1 MPGLSRRTFHR
12 LLGAGAC
19 ATACSGGGASLAL
32 YNWGDYLAPEV
43 VERFTAATGFRI
55 TQDYYLAEAE
65 LVAKLASGA
74 AYDVVFPI
82 DYVLERMRKRALL
95 VPLARDKLPGLA
107 NLDPQFGPWIAAD
120 NQIYAVPYLWGTTG
134 IGYDSDHVE
143 APTSWK
149 ALFDPRH
156 AGKISVIDSKG
167 DVFDQ
172 ALLAAGMDINSTDK
186 PAIRERV
193 YPMLRAQK
201 EILRAYDSNPARAL
215 AAGDTWIAQIDSGD
229 LFRAQ
234 KQRPSLRYVIPEEGA
249 VLWIDYLA
257 IPPPPRSPGSRCAS
271 STSCSTP
278 RSPPSTPT
286 RCASPPRTSPQFSA
300 ASSPTPATPRCTRR
314 PRRARSCSCPRT
326 GSARPRQSSTS
337 CGSSCAAREPHGQ
350 KPGAWHCCS
359 SCCHSPALR

>member
-1 MPGLSRRTFHR
+1 MVPAMPGLSRRTFHR

-43 VERFTAATGFRI
+43 LERFTAATGFRT

-65 LVAKLASGA
+65 LVAKLGSGA

-82 DYVLERMRKRALL
+82 DYVLGRMRRRALL

-201 EILRAYDSNPARAL
+201 DILRAYDSNPARAL

-249 VLWIDYLA
+249 VLWVDYLA
-257 IPPPPRSPGSRCAS
+257 IPATAPLPGVAVRFIDFLLD
-271 STSCSTP
+271 P
-278 RSPPSTPT
+278 EI
-286 RCASPPRTSPQFSA
+286 A
-300 ASSPTPATPRCTRR
+300 ALNANALRFATPNLAAIQRGLVADAGDLALYPSAETRKKLFVSENWFGQTEAVVDELWLEL
-314 PRRARSCSCPRT
+314 RRA
-326 GSARPRQSSTS
+326 
-337 CGSSCAAREPHGQ
+337 
-350 KPGAWHCCS
+350 
-359 SCCHSPALR
+359 

>member
-1 MPGLSRRTFHR
+1 MPGLSRRSFHR

-19 ATACSGGGASLAL
+19 ATACSRGTTLAL

-43 VERFTAATGFRI
+43 LTRFTAATGI
-55 TQDYYLAEAE
+55 GVTQDYYLAEAE
-65 LVAKLASGA
+65 LTAKLAGGA

-82 DYVLERMRKRALL
+82 DYVLERMRKQALL

-143 APTSWK
+143 PPTSWK
-149 ALFDPRH
+149 ALFDPKY

-201 EILRAYDSNPARAL
+201 DLLRAYDANPARAL
-215 AAGDTWIAQIDSGD
+215 VSGETWIAQIDSGD

-234 KQRPSLRYVIPEEGA
+234 KQRPSLRYVIPDEGA
-249 VLWIDYLA
+249 VLWVDYLA
-257 IPPPPRSPGSRCAS
+257 IPASAPMPGVAVRFVDFLLD
-271 STSCSTP
+271 P
-278 RSPPSTPT
+278 EI
-286 RCASPPRTSPQFSA
+286 A
-300 ASSPTPATPRCTRR
+300 ALNANELRFATPNLAAITRGLV
-314 PRRARSCSCPRT
+314 ADA
-326 GSARPRQSSTS
+326 GD
-337 CGSSCAAREPHGQ
+337 
-350 KPGAWHCCS
+350 
-359 SCCHSPALR
+359 PALYPSPETRKKLFASEQWFGQTEAVVDALWLELRSA

>member
-1 MPGLSRRTFHR
+1 MQGLSRRTFHR

-19 ATACSGGGASLAL
+19 ATACSGGGRTLAL

-43 VERFTAATGFRI
+43 IERFTAATGFRV

-82 DYVLERMRKRALL
+82 DYVLERLRKQAL
-95 VPLARDKLPGLA
+95 VIPLGRDKLPGLA
-107 NLDPQFGPWIAAD
+107 NLDPQFGPWLGPD

-149 ALFDPRH
+149 ALSDPRY

-172 ALLAAGMDINSTDK
+172 ALLAAGMDINTTDK
-186 PAIRERV
+186 PALRERV
-193 YPMLRAQK
+193 FPLLQAQK
-201 EILRAYDSNPARAL
+201 PLLRAYDSNPARAL
-215 AAGDTWIAQIDSGD
+215 VSGETWIAQIDSGD

-234 KQRPSLRYVIPEEGA
+234 KQRPSLRYAIPDEGA
-249 VLWIDYLA
+249 VLWVDYLA
-257 IPPPPRSPGSRCAS
+257 IPATAPL
-271 STSCSTP
+271 
-278 RSPPSTPT
+278 
-286 RCASPPRTSPQFSA
+286 SA
-300 ASSPTPATPRCTRR
+300 VAARFIDFLLDPEIAALNANALRFATPNLAAITRGLVADAADPALYPSAETR
-314 PRRARSCSCPRT
+314 KRLFVSENWFGQTEAVVDELWLELRRA
-326 GSARPRQSSTS
+326 
-337 CGSSCAAREPHGQ
+337 
-350 KPGAWHCCS
+350 
-359 SCCHSPALR
+359 

>member
-1 MPGLSRRTFHR
+1 MTSPRPSWWPSWPPAPPTTSCSRSTTCWS
-12 LLGAGAC
+12 AC
-19 ATACSGGGASLAL
+19 ASAPCWSRSRATSCPAS
-32 YNWGDYLAPEV
+32 PTST
-43 VERFTAATGFRI
+43 R
-55 TQDYYLAEAE
+55 
-65 LVAKLASGA
+65 SS
-74 AYDVVFPI
+74 
-82 DYVLERMRKRALL
+82 
-95 VPLARDKLPGLA
+95 ARGSP
-107 NLDPQFGPWIAAD
+107 PTTRSTPSPTF
-120 NQIYAVPYLWGTTG
+120 WGTTG

-201 EILRAYDSNPARAL
+201 ELLRAYDSNPARAL

-257 IPPPPRSPGSRCAS
+257 IPATAPLPGVAVRFIDFLLD
-271 STSCSTP
+271 P
-278 RSPPSTPT
+278 EI
-286 RCASPPRTSPQFSA
+286 A
-300 ASSPTPATPRCTRR
+300 ALNANALRFATPNLAAVQRGLVADAGDPALYPSAETRKKLLVSENWFGETEAVVDELWLEL
-314 PRRARSCSCPRT
+314 RRA
-326 GSARPRQSSTS
+326 
-337 CGSSCAAREPHGQ
+337 
-350 KPGAWHCCS
+350 
-359 SCCHSPALR
+359 

>member
-1 MPGLSRRTFHR
+1 MQGISRRTFHR

-19 ATACSGGGASLAL
+19 ATACSGGSTLAL

-43 VERFTAATGFRI
+43 LERFTAATGVRV

-65 LVAKLASGA
+65 LVAKLASGG

-82 DYVLERMRKRALL
+82 DYVLERMRKQALV

-134 IGYDSDHVE
+134 IGYDSDRVD
-143 APTSWK
+143 PPKSWK
-149 ALFDPRH
+149 ALFDPQY
-156 AGKISVIDSKG
+156 AGKLSVIDSKG

-193 YPMLRAQK
+193 YPLLRAQK
-201 EILRAYDSNPARAL
+201 DLLRAYDSNPARAL
-215 AAGDTWIAQIDSGD
+215 VSGETWIAQIDSGD

-234 KQRPSLRYVIPEEGA
+234 KQRPSLRYVIPDEGA

-257 IPPPPRSPGSRCAS
+257 IPATAPLPGVAVRFLEFLLD
-271 STSCSTP
+271 P
-278 RSPPSTPT
+278 EV
-286 RCASPPRTSPQFSA
+286 A
-300 ASSPTPATPRCTRR
+300 AINANALRFATPNLAALQRGLVADAADPALYPSAETRKKLFVSENWFGQTEAVVDELWLEL
-314 PRRARSCSCPRT
+314 RRA
-326 GSARPRQSSTS
+326 
-337 CGSSCAAREPHGQ
+337 
-350 KPGAWHCCS
+350 
-359 SCCHSPALR
+359 

>member
-1 MPGLSRRTFHR
+1 MVPAMPGLSRRTFHR

-43 VERFTAATGFRI
+43 LERFTAATGFRT
-55 TQDYYLAEAE
+55 TQDDYLAEAE
-65 LVAKLASGA
+65 LVAKLTSGA

-82 DYVLERMRKRALL
+82 DYVLERMRRRALL

-201 EILRAYDSNPARAL
+201 DLLRAYDSNPARAL

-257 IPPPPRSPGSRCAS
+257 IPATAPLPGVAVRFIEFLLD
-271 STSCSTP
+271 P
-278 RSPPSTPT
+278 EI
-286 RCASPPRTSPQFSA
+286 A
-300 ASSPTPATPRCTRR
+300 ALNANALRFATPNLAALQRGLVADAGDLALYPSAETRKKLWVSENWSGQTEAVVDELWLEL
-314 PRRARSCSCPRT
+314 RRA
-326 GSARPRQSSTS
+326 
-337 CGSSCAAREPHGQ
+337 
-350 KPGAWHCCS
+350 
-359 SCCHSPALR
+359 

>member
-1 MPGLSRRTFHR
+1 MVAAMQGLSRRSFHR

-19 ATACSGGGASLAL
+19 ATACSGGGSSLAL

-43 VERFTAATGFRI
+43 LTRFTAATGFAV

-65 LVAKLASGA
+65 LIAKLASGA

-82 DYVLERMRKRALL
+82 DYVLERMRKQALL

-107 NLDPQFGPWIAAD
+107 NLDPKFGPWIAAD

-149 ALFDPRH
+149 ALFDPRY

-201 EILRAYDSNPARAL
+201 ELLRAYDANPARAL
-215 AAGDTWIAQIDSGD
+215 VSGETWIAQIDSGD

-234 KQRPSLRYVIPEEGA
+234 KQRPSLRYVIPDEGA

-257 IPPPPRSPGSRCAS
+257 IPASAPVPGV
-271 STSCSTP
+271 
-278 RSPPSTPT
+278 
-286 RCASPPRTSPQFSA
+286 A
-300 ASSPTPATPRCTRR
+300 ARFVEFLLDPEIAALNANALRFATPNAAAI
-314 PRRARSCSCPRT
+314 AR
-326 GSARPRQSSTS
+326 GLVADA
-337 CGSSCAAREPHGQ
+337 GD
-350 KPGAWHCCS
+350 
-359 SCCHSPALR
+359 PALYPSPETRAKLFVSEQWFGQTEAVVDALWLELRSA

>member
-1 MPGLSRRTFHR
+1 MVAAMQGLSRRSFHR

-19 ATACSGGGASLAL
+19 ATACSGRGSTLAL

-43 VERFTAATGFRI
+43 ITRFTAATGFGI

-65 LVAKLASGA
+65 LIAKLASGA

-82 DYVLERMRKRALL
+82 DYVLERMRKQALL
-95 VPLARDKLPGLA
+95 VPLARDKLPGLT

-149 ALFDPRH
+149 ALFDPRY

-201 EILRAYDSNPARAL
+201 ELLRAYDANPARAL
-215 AAGDTWIAQIDSGD
+215 VSGETWIAQIDSGD

-234 KQRPSLRYVIPEEGA
+234 KQRPSLRYVIPDEGA

-257 IPPPPRSPGSRCAS
+257 IPASAPVPGV
-271 STSCSTP
+271 
-278 RSPPSTPT
+278 
-286 RCASPPRTSPQFSA
+286 A
-300 ASSPTPATPRCTRR
+300 ARFVEFLLDPEIAALNANALRFATPNATAL
-314 PRRARSCSCPRT
+314 AR
-326 GSARPRQSSTS
+326 GLVADA
-337 CGSSCAAREPHGQ
+337 GD
-350 KPGAWHCCS
+350 
-359 SCCHSPALR
+359 PALYPSLETRKKLFVSEQWFGQTEAVVDALWLELRSA